1 MAVGIEGR
9 LIARE
14 RLVAATNQNV
24 TFYSI
29 HTTKGWAQVTFDRKI
44 DMKKIEVPGLVK
56 VTVAS
61 ARIVTNTGEDGTVY
75 KNKRFFA
82 TTVENIESSPEFEDY
97 EQKLL
102 EEKIDA

>member
-1 MAVGIEGR
+1 MAVVVEGR
-9 LIARE
+9 LIARD
-14 RLVAATNQNV
+14 RLVKDTNQNV

-29 HTTKGWAQVTFDRKI
+29 HTVNGWAQVTFDRKI
-44 DMKKIEVPGLVK
+44 EMKKIGVPGLVK
-56 VTVAS
+56 ITVAS

-102 EEKIDA
+102 EEKINA